1 MRKSLFLKIVKNAA
15 VAFVMVLFVV
25 AIVALRCA
33 IWM

>member
-1 MRKSLFLKIVKNAA
+1 MSKTLFLKIVQDAA
-15 VAFVMVLFVV
+15 VALVMVLFVV